1 MRKVYKNGTHIFIHV
16 YLQGFTLFKKLS
28 DFEIEPIIDIAMRKV
43 YQDGTHIFMQGDEL
57 TNVYFIQEGL
67 VKIYKTDI
75 NGKEQIVNILQSGDM
90 FPHQG
95 FFRQD
100 NYPAHAEAINE
111 IVLFY
116 IPIKAFRSEE

>member
-1 MRKVYKNGTHIFIHV
+1 MNSNSIQSF
-16 YLQGFTLFKKLS
+16 LQGFPLFKNLS

-43 YQDGTHIFMQGDEL
+43 YQDGTHIFLQGEEL

-75 NGKEQIVNILQSGDM
+75 NGKEQIVNVLQSGDM

-95 FFRQD
+95 FFCQD
-100 NYPAHAEAINE
+100 NYIAHADAFNY
-111 IVLFY
+111 IVFFFIKFLNFDDLFILLIY
-116 IPIKAFRSEE
+116 II